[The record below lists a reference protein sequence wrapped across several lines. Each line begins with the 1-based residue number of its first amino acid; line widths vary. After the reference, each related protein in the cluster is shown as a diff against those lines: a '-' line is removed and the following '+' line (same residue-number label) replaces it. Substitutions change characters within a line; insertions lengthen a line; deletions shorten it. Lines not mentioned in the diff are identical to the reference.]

1 MYKVYAALLALS
13 LTPRSA
19 LAARCL
25 GRLNHTFPFEEVC
38 YDTVLNGTGGFTLR
52 SYSGADAAA
61 SLVTSTASS
70 SITTYQ
76 EALEMTTFYVIEYFV
91 GGGNVKNESL
101 LFARTVPLVLRPPTA
116 SHDFWAGH
124 MAVAPSRFPSTKPPA
139 AAGGGQPLS
148 LQPLGDVTL
157 AVLRDTLNES
167 PQPSDFD
174 ALCKRLEAAIK
185 KQAPSWT
192 VDAASP
198 YSPSH
203 ARFDSFEFYEGPFDI
218 ECWMGVQKA

>member
-1 MYKVYAALLALS
+1 M
-13 LTPRSA
+13 
-19 LAARCL
+19 AARCL
-25 GRLNHTFPFEEVC
+25 GRLNQTFPFEEVC
-38 YDTVLNGTGGFTLR
+38 YETVYNGTGGFTLR

-91 GGGNVKNESL
+91 GGGNARNESL
-101 LFARTVPLVLRPPTA
+101 LSARTVPLVLRPPTA
-116 SHDFWAGH
+116 SHDFWVGH
-124 MAVAPSRFPSTKPPA
+124 MAVAPSRFPGTKPPSPV
-139 AAGGGQPLS
+139 GKGYPIS
-148 LQPLGDVTL
+148 LEPMGDVTL

-174 ALCKRLEAAIK
+174 ALCKRLEAAVK

-192 VDAASP
+192 IDAASP

-203 ARFDSFEFYEGPFDI
+203 ARFDSFEFFEGPFDI
-218 ECWMGVQKA
+218 ECWLGVQKA